1 MEMVIEERRNINGII
16 VASTIFYRLVSGVG
30 NGDSNLPSVHLL
42 STTQTICA
50 SIILQLNG
58 DGD

>member
-1 MEMVIEERRNINGII
+1 MEMVTEEKQYNGII
-16 VASTIFYRLVSGVG
+16 VASTIFYRLASRVG
-30 NGDSNLPSVHLL
+30 DRDSNLPSVHLL
-42 STTQTICA
+42 SKTQTICA